1 MPSAGYL
8 FDMTIPDSDF
18 SEARAYDL
26 EPTPPEVKR
35 FQRQKLLARLL
46 SAVLSLT
53 ALALFALLAGPAIDQ
68 AVRSGVG
75 DNRWLR
81 LVVLAPFYGAVLE
94 LLTLPLDFW
103 SGYVLEHRYQLSNQ
117 TVAGWAWHRVKGYLV
132 GGPLGLLLLLGLYAL
147 LWGTGPW
154 WW

>member
-1 MPSAGYL
+1 
-8 FDMTIPDSDF
+8 MTSFTTELAEPTL
-18 SEARAYDL
+18 DL

-35 FQRQKLLARLL
+35 YQRQKLLARLL

-75 DNRWLR
+75 DSRWLR
-81 LVVLAPFYGAVLE
+81 LITLAVLYGAALE

-103 SGYVLEHRYQLSNQ
+103 SGYVLEH
-117 TVAGWAWHRVKGYLV
+117 
-132 GGPLGLLLLLGLYAL
+132 
-147 LWGTGPW
+147 
-154 WW
+154 